1 MTGTR
6 GKKPGEPGVKIVRKA
21 LADGTIKEYRYRRG
35 DRKRFR
41 IVRQHGAIRFLAEQ
55 YVKSPEFKNLST
67 LWQSRKRYYLGILE
81 DELDW
86 MTIADLNRR
95 EARGEFYALRDGLAE
110 TRDKADKLIDTL
122 KGLLAWGYE
131 RGHLDV
137 NHALGI
143 KHLAPSGKRR
153 PDKIWTED
161 QQALYLAAADRCIQ
175 RAFLF
180 SLYTGVRKADAC
192 ARLKSDFRDGW
203 LTFKPH
209 KTLDTTG
216 VVVQLP
222 VFALTPLRDLL
233 AEMLEAPGDY
243 LLVATNGERLT
254 PDNLSGHH
262 RRIMARTRLVEVDLH
277 WHDLR
282 GTCVTMLSEAG
293 CTDAEVAA
301 ITGHAIGAGSKLGDY
316 TARTRQLALNA
327 YQKLENWLSA
337 RPQVLAFGNSLGNRG
352 N

>member
-1 MTGTR
+1 M
-6 GKKPGEPGVKIVRKA
+6 
-21 LADGTIKEYRYRRG
+21 LADGTVKEYRYQRG
-35 DRKRFR
+35 ERKRFR

-55 YVKSPEFKNLST
+55 YVRSPEFKKLSA

-86 MTIADLNRR
+86 MTLADLNRR
-95 EARGEFYALRDGLAE
+95 EARGEFYSLRDGLAE
-110 TRDKADKLIDTL
+110 TPDKADKLTDTL

-180 SLYTGVRKADAC
+180 SLYTSMRKSDAC
-192 ARLKSDFRDGW
+192 ERLKAEFKHGW
-203 LTFKPH
+203 LTFQPH

-222 VFALTPLRDLL
+222 VFALTPLREILSEL
-233 AEMLEAPGDY
+233 METPSTH
-243 LLVATNGERLT
+243 LLVAMNGEPLRRTISAATTAELWRERASPKSICTGTTSGEPVSRCCRKPVAPTTKRRRSPGT
-254 PDNLSGHH
+254 P
-262 RRIMARTRLVEVDLH
+262 
-277 WHDLR
+277 W
-282 GTCVTMLSEAG
+282 
-293 CTDAEVAA
+293 VAA
-301 ITGHAIGAGSKLGDY
+301 ANWATTQRGRGSSRSMPTRSWKTG
-316 TARTRQLALNA
+316 
-327 YQKLENWLSA
+327 
-337 RPQVLAFGNSLGNRG
+337 
-352 N
+352 